1 MRLIYN
7 SDAQRLQKNFDDKTP
22 VTVSELFRSERTAS
36 VPIELFLVDN
46 DEGYATPGSSDY
58 EVLIG
63 RQAQAVTTGK
73 LTLTFTGTTEEIDLS
88 KPKLATRI
96 EAALNAVSEVDAAGG
111 VDVVELNNGRAF
123 QITFRLVG
131 SRAAITAGVND
142 SMQPASVLISEVT
155 AGTGSTREVQL
166 LTLEEAS
173 LAEVST
179 VGWSANSNPALTI
192 TTLVE
197 GTANTREVVQLSVTG
212 DPAPGSFFVVSNSE
226 PISTEATAAQVKTI
240 LNSALSNDIGSVK
253 KTGERIWQI
262 TYKTN
267 GDKTALSAGTHN
279 LVKRPSVNA
288 TLSLNTTALAYAAN
302 SDGSDLSVGFTLKKG
317 NEVLLSENVD
327 LAEPFAE
334 VIGSSAM
341 LNNDSLGALFT
352 IAGNDVNK
360 GTAISLSGG
369 LTYSSDTL
377 AAPFLPLAGGTM
389 TGDALF
395 GDNVK
400 ATFGNADDLQIYHDG
415 SASFIDVEAGTGEFY
430 IRANNL
436 RLANEDGSGQFINA
450 NNGGNVEFF
459 YNNSKKF
466 ETTDTGATI
475 SGKLIVNGD
484 LDVSGTTTTFNST
497 VVTVD
502 DPVFTVGGD
511 TAPDASDNKDRG
523 IEFRYFRSGESAKIG
538 FFGYDNS
545 SDAFTF
551 LTDATNNSEVFSGTL
566 GTFNIGKVQV
576 SSGSASFPSFRF
588 GDDLDTGIFK
598 AAGNTLAFT
607 TGGTE
612 AARFDSSGRLGIGCT
627 PSARLEITT
636 ASQGD
641 TALQV
646 GFTNSTPNLIVGTT
660 TGSTKL
666 EIANGDYDHKFYSRN
681 GSGTA
686 VERLAIE
693 GGSDIADIKIIN
705 SNLGI
710 GGTPSKKLHIKNGAS
725 GFSSSYNVRTQ
736 AIIESDT
743 ASGTA
748 LAIMAK
754 NTGSSAIWFG
764 DQDGETVG
772 QVGYNH
778 TNNTLNFATEGATQA
793 ILNSTG
799 LGINC
804 TAATALHIKG
814 TTTFDGDGNS
824 RAVITSST
832 ESGIVSLDVG
842 GFNGTP
848 SLARQIK
855 FFTNQASGAKTEAA
869 RFNSSG
875 CFGINQPSPSSTYKL
890 DVGGSVRLATSAPS
904 LVFRETDASNQE
916 FSLFGL
922 GGDFYIRDITNSS
935 YPFKVQSGASN
946 DTLVISLDSRV
957 GIGGSP
963 SGTTTIHSA
972 LDCSSDFDTH
982 NKYALNLHNSADDT
996 NESLGI
1002 SFGLSSNLTAVGA
1015 AIAHERK
1022 GTGSF
1027 GDLYFLT
1034 KSSSAGVTEKM
1045 RIDSN
1050 GNVGIGTTSP
1060 SHKLTLSDA
1069 TSPGIKIID
1078 TTNDVTLLAYSQN
1091 SDAHIGTY
1099 SNHPLIF
1106 DANSSEAMRIDS
1118 SGNVGIG
1125 TNSPTAK
1132 IDLSTGSYPVDKN
1145 YIRFGASNEA
1155 GNESGGLIWKTK
1167 YLDYTKTSASIE
1179 AIGENNFFRNAL
1191 IFKTENTADKT
1202 TDAIERMRIAAN
1214 GNVGIGTTSPSSLLH
1229 LKSIS
1234 ADTKLLVETTSGND
1248 AILEL
1253 KAPEASGAQSH
1264 IRFSDDTANVGG
1276 ISYNHNSSGS
1286 DYMQFYTASTERMR
1300 IDSSGNVGIGCTP
1313 SNKLTVE
1320 DTIGIKRASVP
1331 AITTL
1336 QQTGNG
1342 LEINAPSGYHNLIV
1356 KNNSVPHF
1364 QILNTNSILQ
1374 NYINY
1379 TNGSNY
1385 EALKISAESDHIK
1398 YDTTSIGSFAS
1409 NTREHRFSVNNS
1421 LKFRVSSSGVLN
1433 YGHYYIVGNYEL
1445 NNSFND
1451 LILSTS
1457 SQTDNDIV
1465 FKPNNTEAFR
1475 ISGLGKVGINHNDP
1489 NRDLNV
1495 VGQIGIDNSQASPSG
1510 GMLIAPDGSSN
1521 KIYSRTGNAV
1531 ASAHPLDFFA
1541 GSTHTVRIEAD
1552 GDVEIQEHGKGLI
1565 LSSPDG
1571 TRYKITVANDGT
1583 VTSTAV

>member
-1060 SHKLTLSDA
+1060 S
-1069 TSPGIKIID
+1069 
-1078 TTNDVTLLAYSQN
+1078 
-1091 SDAHIGTY
+1091 
-1099 SNHPLIF
+1099 
-1106 DANSSEAMRIDS
+1106 
-1118 SGNVGIG
+1118 
-1125 TNSPTAK
+1125 
-1132 IDLSTGSYPVDKN
+1132 
-1145 YIRFGASNEA
+1145 
-1155 GNESGGLIWKTK
+1155 
-1167 YLDYTKTSASIE
+1167 
-1179 AIGENNFFRNAL
+1179 
-1191 IFKTENTADKT
+1191 
-1202 TDAIERMRIAAN
+1202 
-1214 GNVGIGTTSPSSLLH
+1214 SLLH